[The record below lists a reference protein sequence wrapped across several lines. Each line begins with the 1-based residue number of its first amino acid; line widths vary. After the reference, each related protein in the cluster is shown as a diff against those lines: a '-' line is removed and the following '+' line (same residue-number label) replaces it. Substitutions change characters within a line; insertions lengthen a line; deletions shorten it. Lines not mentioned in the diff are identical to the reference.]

1 MNRVYEWSKF
11 YNPKKGLYQ
20 YRHKGSGLITND
32 LSKIGQYFKK
42 TVKDINKLPINK
54 TQKKSL
60 KSVLNRSEKAGDLI
74 LKRLAQLK

>member
-11 YNPKKGLYQ
+11 YNPKMGLYQ
-20 YRHKGSGLITND
+20 YRHKGSGLITDD
-32 LSKIGQYFKK
+32 LSKIGQSFRK
-42 TVKDINKLPINK
+42 TVIAINKSPINK

-60 KSVLNRSEKAGDLI
+60 KSVLNKSEKAGDLI

>member
-11 YNPKKGLYQ
+11 YNPNKGLYQ

-42 TVKDINKLPINK
+42 TVKDINKSPITK

-60 KSVLNRSEKAGDLI
+60 KSVSNKSEKAGDLI

>member
-11 YNPKKGLYQ
+11 YNPKRGLYQ
-20 YRHKGSGLITND
+20 YRHKGSGLITDD
-32 LSKIGQYFKK
+32 LSKIGKSFKK
-42 TVKDINKLPINK
+42 TVEYISKSPIIK

-60 KSVLNRSEKAGDLI
+60 KSVLHKGEKAGDII

>member
-32 LSKIGQYFKK
+32 LSNIGQYSKK
-42 TVKDINKLPINK
+42 MIKDINKSPIIK
-54 TQKKSL
+54 AQKKSL
-60 KSVLNRSEKAGDLI
+60 KTVLNRSEKAGDLI

>member
-11 YNPKKGLYQ
+11 YNPNKGLYQ

-32 LSKIGQYFKK
+32 LSKIGQYCKK
-42 TVKDINKLPINK
+42 TVKDINKSPITK

-60 KSVLNRSEKAGDLI
+60 KSVLNRSEKSGDLI

>member
-11 YNPKKGLYQ
+11 YNPNKSLYQ

-32 LSKIGQYFKK
+32 LSKIGQYFKQ
-42 TVKDINKLPINK
+42 TVKDINKSPITK

-60 KSVLNRSEKAGDLI
+60 KSVLNKSEKAGDLI